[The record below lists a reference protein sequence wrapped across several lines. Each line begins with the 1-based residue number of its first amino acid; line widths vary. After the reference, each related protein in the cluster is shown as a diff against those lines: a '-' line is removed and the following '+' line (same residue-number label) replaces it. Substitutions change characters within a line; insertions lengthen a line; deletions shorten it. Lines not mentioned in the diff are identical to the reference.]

1 MPKRYTNVQS
11 YKFIFPKKAL
21 LMVLKNAEYLKSL
34 VSVLPDQPGI
44 YQYFDQSGKIIYVG
58 KAKNL
63 KKRVTSYFVKNHQN
77 RKTELLVRSISDIKH
92 MVVETEQDALLLE
105 NNLIKKY
112 QPRYNIR
119 LKDDKTYPWIVIKN
133 ERFPRVFQTRN
144 VIRDGSTYFGPYTSI
159 FTVRMLLEFFR
170 KTYKLRNCK
179 LNLSEENIRLKK
191 FKVCLEF
198 HIGNCLGPCVGKLA
212 HDQYM
217 KSIDQIKEILKG
229 NISGVIKYLK
239 DLMNQFSSE
248 YKFEEA
254 ALIKDK
260 LELLEKFQSKSTVV
274 SNSISD
280 VDVFTIDQDEDFAYI
295 NYLKIIQGAIMQTY
309 TLELKKVLDE
319 SPNELLELAIVDI
332 RQKIFSNAKEILV
345 PFKLDFELEG
355 VKFLVPK
362 QGDKKK
368 LLDLSERNAKYY
380 RIEKQKH
387 MSVPKT
393 EKNAIRILETM
404 QKDLQLKSQ
413 PIHIECFDNSN
424 LQGTNPVA
432 SSVVFRNTRPS
443 KKDYRHYNVKTVV
456 GPDDFA
462 SMEEIVFR
470 RYRRLIDEE
479 KSLPQ
484 LIVVDGGKGQ
494 LGAALNALEKLDL
507 RGKIAIIGIAK
518 RLEEIYFPGDS
529 VPLYLDKNSETLKII
544 QQLRDEAHRFGITFH
559 RNKRSGEFIKSELEN
574 ISGIGEKT
582 ITAVLKR
589 FKSVENLK
597 KQGYRVV
604 ADEIGD
610 SKARIIFDFYKLTY

>member
-1 MPKRYTNVQS
+1 M
-11 YKFIFPKKAL
+11 F
-21 LMVLKNAEYLKSL
+21 LMFVKDAEYIRSL

-44 YQYFDQSGKIIYVG
+44 YQYFDQSGTIIYVG

-63 KKRVTSYFVKNHQN
+63 KKRVTSYFVKNQQN
-77 RKTELLVRSISDIKH
+77 RKTELLVRSIADIKH

-119 LKDDKTYPWIVIKN
+119 LKDDKTYPWIVITN

-144 VIRDGSTYFGPYTSI
+144 VIRDGSTYFGPYTSL
-159 FTVRMLLEFFR
+159 FTVRTLLDFFH
-170 KTYKLRNCK
+170 KIYKLRTCR
-179 LNLSEENIRLKK
+179 LNLSEENIRLGK

-198 HIGNCLGPCVGKLA
+198 HIGNCMGPCEGKIEYEL
-212 HDQYM
+212 YM
-217 KSIDQIKEILKG
+217 KNITQIKEILKG
-229 NISGVIKYLK
+229 NISVVIKYFK
-239 DLMNQFSSE
+239 ELMRQYSEE
-248 YKFEEA
+248 YKFEDA
-254 ALIKDK
+254 ALMKDK
-260 LELLEKFQSKSTVV
+260 LGLLEKFQSRSTVV
-274 SNSISD
+274 SNTISD
-280 VDVFTIDQDEDFAYI
+280 VDVFTIDQDDDFAYV
-295 NYLKIIQGAIMQTY
+295 NYLKIIRGAIVQTY
-309 TLELKKVLDE
+309 TLEIRKVMDE
-319 SPNELLELAIVDI
+319 SPVELLGLAIVDI
-332 RQKIFSNAKEILV
+332 REKIFSNAKEILV
-345 PFKLDFELEG
+345 PFKLDFELDNI
-355 VKFLVPK
+355 KFQIPQ

-368 LLDLSERNAKYY
+368 LLDLSERNAKYH
-380 RIEKQKH
+380 RLEKQKH
-387 MSVPKT
+387 ESVPRT
-393 EKNAIRILETM
+393 EVNATRILETM
-404 QKDLQLKSQ
+404 QKDLQLKS
-413 PIHIECFDNSN
+413 PPVHIECFDNSN

-432 SSVVFRNTRPS
+432 SCVVFRNTRPF
-443 KKDYRHYNVKTVV
+443 KKDYRHYNIKTVV

-462 SMEEIVFR
+462 SMEEIVYR

-479 KSLPQ
+479 TSLPQ

-494 LGAALNALEKLDL
+494 LGAALNALEKLEL

-574 ISGIGEKT
+574 IPGIGEKT
-582 ITAVLKR
+582 ITSVLKR

-597 KQGYRVV
+597 KQGYLAV

-610 SKARIIFDFYKLTY
+610 SKARMIFDFYKLTV

>member
-1 MPKRYTNVQS
+1 MAT
-11 YKFIFPKKAL
+11 
-21 LMVLKNAEYLKSL
+21 KNAEYLKSL
-34 VSVLPDQPGI
+34 VTVLPDQPGI

-393 EKNAIRILETM
+393 EKNATRILETM

-432 SSVVFRNTRPS
+432 SCVVFRNTRPS

-470 RYRRLIDEE
+470 RYRRLIYEE

-494 LGAALNALEKLDL
+494 LGAALNALEKLEL

-518 RLEEIYFPGDS
+518 RLEEIYFPGDP

-597 KQGYRVV
+597 KQGYRAV

>member
-1 MPKRYTNVQS
+1 
-11 YKFIFPKKAL
+11 
-21 LMVLKNAEYLKSL
+21 MVLKNAEYLRSL

-63 KKRVTSYFVKNHQN
+63 KKRVSSYFKKTQEN
-77 RKTELLVRSISDIKH
+77 RKTELLVRNIADIRH

-144 VIRDGSTYFGPYTSI
+144 VTKDGSSYFGPYTSI
-159 FTVRMLLEFFR
+159 LTVRMLLEFFR
-170 KTYKLRNCK
+170 KLYKLRNCK
-179 LNLSEENIRLKK
+179 LNLAEEQIRQGK

-198 HIGNCLGPCVGKLA
+198 HIGNCSGPCVGKFE

-239 DLMNQFSSE
+239 DLMRKYSAE
-248 YKFEEA
+248 MKFEDA
-254 ALIKDK
+254 AIIKEK
-260 LELLEKFQSKSTVV
+260 LDLLEKFQSRSTVV
-274 SNSISD
+274 SNTISD
-280 VDVFTIDQDEDFAYI
+280 VDVFTIDQDANFAYV
-295 NYLKIIQGAIMQTY
+295 NYLKIMSGAIMQTY
-309 TLELKKVLDE
+309 TMEIKKVLDE
-319 SPNELLELAIVDI
+319 SPGELLEFAIVDI

-345 PFKLDFELEG
+345 PFKLDFALEG
-355 VKFLVPK
+355 VKMQIPK

-368 LLDLSERNAKYY
+368 LLELSERNAKYF
-380 RIEKQKH
+380 RLEKMKH
-387 MSVPKT
+387 VVVSKT
-393 EKNAIRILETM
+393 EQNTNRILETM
-404 QKDLQLKSQ
+404 KKDLQLKVQ
-413 PIHIECFDNSN
+413 PVHIECFDNSN
-424 LQGTNPVA
+424 LQGANPV
-432 SSVVFRNTRPS
+432 SSCVVFRDARPF
-443 KKDYRHYNVKTVV
+443 KKDYRHFNVKTVE

-462 SMEEIVFR
+462 SMEEVVYR
-470 RYRRLIDEE
+470 RYKRLLDEE

-484 LIVVDGGKGQ
+484 LIVIDGGKGQ
-494 LGAALNALEKLDL
+494 LGAALNSLEKLGL
-507 RGKIAIIGIAK
+507 RGKISIIGIAK

-559 RNKRSGEFIKSELEN
+559 RNKRSGEFLKSELES
-574 ISGIGEKT
+574 ISGIGDKT
-582 ITAVLKR
+582 RTALLTR

-597 KQGYRVV
+597 SQAFREV

-610 SKARIIFDFYKLTY
+610 SKARLIFDFYKLTY

>member
-1 MPKRYTNVQS
+1 
-11 YKFIFPKKAL
+11 
-21 LMVLKNAEYLKSL
+21 MVLKNAEYLRSL

-58 KAKNL
+58 KAKSL
-63 KKRVTSYFVKNHQN
+63 KKRVSSYFKKTQEN
-77 RKTELLVRSISDIKH
+77 RKTELLVRNIADIQH

-144 VIRDGSTYFGPYTSI
+144 VIKDGSSYFGPYTSI
-159 FTVRMLLEFFR
+159 LTVRTLLEFFR
-170 KTYKLRNCK
+170 KLYKLRNCK
-179 LNLSEENIRLKK
+179 LNLADEQIRQGK

-198 HIGNCLGPCVGKLA
+198 HIGNCLGPCVGKFE

-229 NISGVIKYLK
+229 NISGVIKYLN
-239 DLMNQFSSE
+239 DLMRQYSSE
-248 YKFEEA
+248 MKFEDA

-260 LELLEKFQSKSTVV
+260 LDLLEKFQSRSTVV
-274 SNSISD
+274 SNTISD
-280 VDVFTIDQDEDFAYI
+280 VDVFTIDQDENFAYV
-295 NYLKIIQGAIMQTY
+295 NYLKIMSGAIMQTY
-309 TLELKKVLDE
+309 TMEIKKVLDE
-319 SPNELLELAIVDI
+319 SPGELLEFAIVDI

-345 PFKLDFELEG
+345 PFKLDFALEG
-355 VKFLVPK
+355 VKMQIPK
-362 QGDKKK
+362 KGDKKK
-368 LLDLSERNAKYY
+368 LLELSERNAKYF
-380 RIEKQKH
+380 RLEKLKH
-387 MSVPKT
+387 VVVSKT
-393 EKNAIRILETM
+393 EQNANRILETM
-404 QKDLQLKSQ
+404 KKDLQLKVQ
-413 PIHIECFDNSN
+413 PTHIECFDNSN
-424 LQGTNPVA
+424 LQGTNPV
-432 SSVVFRNTRPS
+432 SSCVVFRDARPF
-443 KKDYRHYNVKTVV
+443 KKDYRHFNVKTVE

-462 SMEEIVFR
+462 SMEEVVYR
-470 RYRRLIDEE
+470 RYKRLLDEE

-484 LIVVDGGKGQ
+484 LIVIDGGKGQ
-494 LGAALNALEKLDL
+494 LGAALNSLEKLGL
-507 RGKIAIIGIAK
+507 RGKISIIGIAK

-529 VPLYLDKNSETLKII
+529 IPLYLDKNSETLKII

-559 RNKRSGEFIKSELEN
+559 RNKRSGEFLKSELEN

-582 ITAVLKR
+582 RTVLLTR

-597 KQGYRVV
+597 KQAFRVV

-610 SKARIIFDFYKLTY
+610 SKARLIFDFYKLTY

>member
-1 MPKRYTNVQS
+1 
-11 YKFIFPKKAL
+11 
-21 LMVLKNAEYLKSL
+21 MVSKNAEFIRTL
-34 VSVLPDQPGI
+34 VSSLPDQPGI

-63 KKRVTSYFVKNHQN
+63 KKRVNSYFNKNQQN
-77 RKTELLVRSISDIKH
+77 RKTELLVRNIADIKH

-119 LKDDKTYPWIVIKN
+119 LKDDKTYPWIVVKN

-144 VIRDGSTYFGPYTSI
+144 VIKDGSSYFGPYTSI
-159 FTVRMLLEFFR
+159 LTVRTLLEFFR
-170 KTYKLRNCK
+170 KLYKLRNCK
-179 LNLSEENIRLKK
+179 LNLSEEQIRQGK
-191 FKVCLEF
+191 FKVCLEY
-198 HIGNCLGPCVGKLA
+198 HIGNCQAPCVAKIE

-217 KSIDQIKEILKG
+217 KSIDQIKEILRG

-239 DLMNQFSSE
+239 DLMRQYASE
-248 YKFEEA
+248 MKFEEA
-254 ALIKDK
+254 AGIKEK
-260 LELLEKFQSKSTVV
+260 LDLLEKFQSRSTVV
-274 SNSISD
+274 SNTIND
-280 VDVFTIDQDEDFAYI
+280 VDVFTIDHDEDFAYV
-295 NYLKIIQGAIMQTY
+295 NYLKIIRGAIIQTY
-309 TLELKKVLDE
+309 TMEIRKVLDE
-319 SPNELLELAIVDI
+319 SPDELLEFAIVDI
-332 RQKIFSNAKEILV
+332 RQKIFSSAKEILV

-355 VKFLVPK
+355 VKMLVPK

-368 LLDLSERNAKYY
+368 LLELSERNAKYF
-380 RIEKQKH
+380 RLEKMKH
-387 MSVPKT
+387 QVVSKT
-393 EKNAIRILETM
+393 EQNANRILETM
-404 QKDLQLKSQ
+404 KKDLQLKVQ
-413 PIHIECFDNSN
+413 PNHIECFDNSN
-424 LQGTNPVA
+424 LQGTNPV
-432 SSVVFRNTRPS
+432 SSCVVFRDARPF
-443 KKDYRHYNVKTVV
+443 KKDYRHFNVKTVE

-462 SMEEIVFR
+462 SMEEVVYR
-470 RYRRLIDEE
+470 RYKRLLDEE

-484 LIVVDGGKGQ
+484 LIVIDGGKGQ
-494 LGAALNALEKLDL
+494 LGAALNSLEKLGL

-559 RNKRSGEFIKSELEN
+559 RNKRSGEFIKSELES

-582 ITAVLKR
+582 RIALLTR

-597 KQGYRVV
+597 KQAFRVV

-610 SKARIIFDFYKLTY
+610 SKARLIYDFYKLNY

>member
-1 MPKRYTNVQS
+1 
-11 YKFIFPKKAL
+11 
-21 LMVLKNAEYLKSL
+21 MVLKNAEYLKSL
-34 VSVLPDQPGI
+34 VTVLPDQPGI

-63 KKRVTSYFVKNHQN
+63 KKRVTSYFSKNHQN

-144 VIRDGSTYFGPYTSI
+144 VIRDGPTYFGPYTSI

-179 LNLSEENIRLKK
+179 LNLSEENIRLGK
-191 FKVCLEF
+191 FKVCLEY
-198 HIGNCLGPCVGKLA
+198 HIGNCMGPCVGKFE

-239 DLMNQFSSE
+239 DLMRQFSSE

-295 NYLKIIQGAIMQTY
+295 NYLKIIKGAIMQTY
-309 TLELKKVLDE
+309 TLEIKKVLDE

-332 RQKIFSNAKEILV
+332 RQKISGNAKEILV
-345 PFKLDFELEG
+345 PFKLEFELEG
-355 VKFLVPK
+355 VKFIVPK

-393 EKNAIRILETM
+393 EKNAARILETM
-404 QKDLQLKSQ
+404 QKDLQLRSQ

-432 SSVVFRNTRPS
+432 SCVVFRNSRPS
-443 KKDYRHYNVKTVV
+443 KKDYRHYNVKTVE
-456 GPDDFA
+456 GPNDFA

-507 RGKIAIIGIAK
+507 RGKISIIGIAK

-559 RNKRSGEFIKSELEN
+559 RNKRSGELIKSELEN

-582 ITAVLKR
+582 ITSVLKR

-597 KQGYRVV
+597 KQGYRIV

-610 SKARIIFDFYKLTY
+610 SKARIIFDFYKLSY